1 MDTLVKFIR
10 MDELTGLIYQYL
22 FVNQNILLTF
32 AFPERRYVGN
42 YDHYQRKR
50 RRIIRQGSKTL

>member
-1 MDTLVKFIR
+1 MGALVNVIR
-10 MDELTGLIYQYL
+10 VDELTIIKYL

-32 AFPERRYVGN
+32 AVPERRYVGN

-50 RRIIRQGSKTL
+50 RRIIRQSSKTL